1 MSRRY
6 HYTICLSFGT
16 DGEADYCE
24 IDATVSYTV
33 AWGKPADPWG
43 DDPGSGDEIE
53 DLRLEKVDGGPFT
66 GSATYAAMILD
77 EMERVASAEMLAHA
91 GEVDWADAD
100 SFAEARV

>member
-6 HYTICLSFGT
+6 HFTTCLSFGT

-33 AWGKPADPWG
+33 AWGTPADPWG

-53 DLRLEKVDGGPFT
+53 CPVCRGFGFLETDDGTVECDECDGN
-66 GSATYAAMILD
+66 GS
-77 EMERVASAEMLAHA
+77 VAP
-91 GEVDWADAD
+91 
-100 SFAEARV
+100 